1 MNDSKVIDSYANYNS
16 GHKDYK
22 ELVIHI
28 KITKSSTFDEKTVIE
43 QATSGECGQALSV
56 LPPIQCPLIT

>member
-43 QATSGECGQALSV
+43 QATKAYKEAKKSMGL
-56 LPPIQCPLIT
+56 